1 MTTLRILTLMVL
13 LLWAAT
19 TLAAGGQDIFIDQPG
34 ARHGQAVDLAVDRVT
49 IEQEFLHRIGADECD
64 IVGVLVAA
72 GESVDPLTDEIVHA
86 MADLAGLAIIGEA
99 GRDSLGQSEMLAI
112 IRHQD
117 ATNLPGS

>member
-1 MTTLRILTLMVL
+1 
-13 LLWAAT
+13 
-19 TLAAGGQDIFIDQPG
+19 
-34 ARHGQAVDLAVDRVT
+34 
-49 IEQEFLHRIGADECD
+49 
-64 IVGVLVAA
+64 
-72 GESVDPLTDEIVHA
+72 